1 MSTPPAPRPAVLGA
15 GEQVWVP
22 LRRQPVSK
30 ASPIADVQVEDSPP
44 RDAELATLLAGN
56 LETDPDGEV
65 LFSVAEAH
73 SAWKGSARCM
83 NSSIHPSIY
92 FLSNH
97 VLSFSSVLA
106 LGMMPGGTQKKPVR
120 FKEFA
125 VSRE

>member
-1 MSTPPAPRPAVLGA
+1 MSTPLAPRPAVLGA

-22 LRRQPVSK
+22 LLRHPVSE
-30 ASPIADVQVEDSPP
+30 ASPVADVQVEDSPP
-44 RDAELATLLAGN
+44 RDADLAGN
-56 LETDPDGEV
+56 LETDPDGDV

-92 FLSNH
+92 SLSNH

-106 LGMMPGGTQKKPVR
+106 LGMMPEGTQKKPVR

-125 VSRE
+125 VSMV